1 MVCRAIPGLAPCYL
15 SDLISYH
22 CHSATATGVLRLL
35 HFLSL
40 FPELSSP
47 RCPIAHSLISFKPV
61 FSCHHLR
68 GPLYLEFQALPIPF
82 LLWFPPCTMLLLFSP
97 SVMSYS
103 CDPMDCSP
111 PGSSVHGFSQA
122 RILEWVAISFSRTS
136 CWLRD
141 WTQISCIGGLYHWAT
156 RESHHVLYHLPICC
170 VDYLLSAARMEG
182 FPGGASG
189 KEPMCQCRRH
199 KIHGFYPWVGKIPWR
214 RAWQP
219 IPVFLP
225 WESHGRKSLPGY
237 GP

>member
-1 MVCRAIPGLAPCYL
+1 MVCRAVPGLAPCYL

-61 FSCHHLR
+61 FSCHLLR
-68 GPLYLEFQALPIPF
+68 GRLYLDFQALPSLFCSGF
-82 LLWFPPCTMLLLFSP
+82 LHVLCCCCLVPSHVWLF
-97 SVMSYS
+97 
-103 CDPMDCSP
+103 CHPMDCSP
-111 PGSSVHGFSQA
+111 PGSSVRGFSQA
-122 RILEWVAISFSRTS
+122 RILEWVAISFSRAS

-141 WTQISCIGGLYHWAT
+141 WTQISCNSGLYHWAT
-156 RESHHVLYHLPICC
+156 RESHHVLYHLSICC
-170 VDYLLSAARMEG
+170 VDYLLSAARMER
-182 FPGGASG
+182 FTGGASG
-189 KEPMCQCRRH
+189 KEPMCQCRRY

-225 WESHGRKSLPGY
+225 WESHGQKSLAGY